1 MFRYYSANPIAD
13 FNRWDK
19 ENTDWLNSRPR
30 CYACGEAITSDFAY
44 RWDDAW
50 YCKACKDDLAEN
62 ILQEIYL
69 PLPEV
74 PA

>member
-1 MFRYYSANPIAD
+1 MSQYYSANPIAD

-50 YCKACKDDLAEN
+50 YCKTCKDDLAEN
-62 ILQEIYL
+62 ILQEIYQ

-74 PA
+74 PV

>member
-1 MFRYYSANPIAD
+1 MPRYYTADPIAD
-13 FNRWDK
+13 ADRKDRDDQK
-19 ENTDWLNSRPR
+19 WLDSRPH
-30 CYACGEAITSDFAY
+30 CHACGEAITSDFAY
-44 RWDDAW
+44 HWDDAW

>member
-1 MFRYYSANPIAD
+1 MGFTDDPIKDFERYDRRQTEQMRKLPVCHCC
-13 FNRWDK
+13 K
-19 ENTDWLNSRPR
+19 EP
-30 CYACGEAITSDFAY
+30 ITSDYAY

-62 ILQEIYL
+62 ILEELYL

-74 PA
+74 AE